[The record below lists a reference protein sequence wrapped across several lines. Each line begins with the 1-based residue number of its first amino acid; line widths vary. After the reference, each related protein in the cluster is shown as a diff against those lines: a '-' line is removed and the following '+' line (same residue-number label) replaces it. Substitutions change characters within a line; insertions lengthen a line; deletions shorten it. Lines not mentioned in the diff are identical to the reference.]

1 MCDKP
6 DYLMQ
11 PAGITRFLAL
21 REDAVRYV
29 LDANVRA
36 YPEVYARFGPRG
48 REACAEDVGYHL
60 DFLRPTLESGDLSP
74 FVSYLAWLS
83 QVLSSRN
90 VPTESL
96 LRSLDD
102 LATFFAPQ
110 LGASAAPLLAALAD
124 GKAALLGGLAPPA
137 YDKPCPD
144 PWQEA
149 APFCEATLHGQRKEA
164 STLFNEAIARGDSLT
179 QASVHVIQPALYDVG
194 RQWQENK
201 VSVAQEHLATAMAQT
216 LMAQGM
222 GRASA
227 KPDNG
232 LRALFACMT
241 GNHHVIGLRMVADAF
256 ELEGWRVDY
265 LGANT
270 PLPAL
275 LAQVRETRP
284 QLVGLSVSLPQ
295 QLRTVR
301 ETIATLKATFGAD
314 CPRLAVGGLVFNQ
327 FPRLAESLGAELLGA
342 DAHSAAQAAHAAL
355 HSA

>member
-1 MCDKP
+1 MSHQP
-6 DYLMQ
+6 NYLMQ
-11 PAGITRFLAL
+11 PDGIALFRAL

-29 LDANVRA
+29 LDANECA
-36 YPEVYARFGPRG
+36 FPEIYARFGPRG

-83 QVLSSRN
+83 QVLISRN

-96 LRSLDD
+96 VRSLDD
-102 LATFFAPQ
+102 LAAFFEPQ
-110 LGASAAPLLAALAD
+110 LGASADPLLAALAD

-137 YDKPCPD
+137 YDKPSPA

-149 APFCEATLHGQRKEA
+149 APFCEAALHGRRKEA
-164 STLFNEAIARGDSLT
+164 ATLFNEAIARGDSLS

-201 VSVAQEHLATAMAQT
+201 VSVAQEHLASALSQT

-227 KPDNG
+227 KSDNG
-232 LRALFACMT
+232 QRALFACMV
-241 GNHHVIGLRMVADAF
+241 GNHHSIGLRMVADAF
-256 ELEGWRVDY
+256 ELEGWSVDY

-284 QLVGLSVSLPQ
+284 HLVGLSVSLPQ
-295 QLRTVR
+295 HLRAVR
-301 ETIATLKATFGAD
+301 ETIAALKETFGAD
-314 CPRLAVGGLVFNQ
+314 CPRLAMGGLVFNQ

-342 DAHSAAQAAHAAL
+342 DAHSAAQTAHAAL
-355 HSA
+355 GSV